1 MRTVLA
7 LIAVTVVLAGCG
19 SAAPAPATAE
29 KGVYAQQID
38 KARSTAAKETEKVRS
53 GERDVYGG

>member
-1 MRTVLA
+1 MRS
-7 LIAVTVVLAGCG
+7 LIALVVLSVLLVGCG
-19 SAAPAPATAE
+19 SSTPAPATEE